1 MHETV
6 RCIDYGW
13 IELKIFR
20 IVILEMWDIHTL
32 SCWPCGPKNYVQHRK
47 DSHFF
52 FFQSSLT
59 KPLLIRKYANIFI
72 VVIVVLLPLKHH
84 HFPFP
89 FLFFLFSIITN
100 KKIFFFLIPFPFHY
114 HRFCSKLTR
123 RWRQWWREKGG
134 DEKKGIKKTQ
144 ICGQRFAKPNKLKR
158 WKLVWMQWAES
169 LIRDMTIILLLF
181 ESAKPNDRGKFWL
194 RICVC
199 KHCGKS
205 IEEMKCKDENMY
217 SSLMSK
223 IIALF
228 PFSSPFHCKILYE
241 VVIYFVGSKYL
252 KILES
257 LLFIKCLY
265 IRLSLW

>member
-1 MHETV
+1 MLAM
-6 RCIDYGW
+6 W
-13 IELKIFR
+13 AKKIMYSTER
-20 IVILEMWDIHTL
+20 ILI
-32 SCWPCGPKNYVQHRK
+32 S
-47 DSHFF
+47 F

-89 FLFFLFSIITN
+89 FLFFFFSIITN
-100 KKIFFFLIPFPFHY
+100 KKIFFLIPFPFHY
-114 HRFCSKLTR
+114 HRFYSKLTR

-134 DEKKGIKKTQ
+134 DEKKGIKITQ

-181 ESAKPNDRGKFWL
+181 VSAKPNDRGKFWL

-205 IEEMKCKDENMY
+205 IEEMQRWEYVFKSY
-217 SSLMSK
+217 
-223 IIALF
+223 
-228 PFSSPFHCKILYE
+228 
-241 VVIYFVGSKYL
+241 V
-252 KILES
+252 
-257 LLFIKCLY
+257 
-265 IRLSLW
+265 